1 MSASPAARQLADADY
16 ERLAEFRYLLRQF
29 MIFSEDA
36 AGQAGLTAQQHQALL
51 AIKGFG
57 RDKPLTTGELAERL
71 GVRHHSAVGLIDR
84 LLSKSLVKRQS
95 GAEDRRQVLL
105 TLGFAFVLD
114 DMALVIWGG
123 DSFTV
128 PIPQMLKGGMHVFGV
143 YYPTYRLFVLATGIV
158 VFAGLWLLLNH
169 TRLGAL
175 IRAGVD
181 DAVVRHPWW
190 PDALRLRRY
199 DDAAKDP
206 TATGASVDDVLAV
219 AARVLHRRSTA

>member
-1 MSASPAARQLADADY
+1 MSASPAPRQLADTDY

-36 AGQAGLTAQQHQALL
+36 AEQAGLTAQQHQALL

-105 TLGFAFVLD
+105 TLSPKAE
-114 DMALVIWGG
+114 ALLAKLSAAHR
-123 DSFTV
+123 DE
-128 PIPQMLKGGMHVFGV
+128 LE
-143 YYPTYRLFVLATGIV
+143 RLAP
-158 VFAGLWLLLNH
+158 LLQTLLTH
-169 TRLGAL
+169 FKPE
-175 IRAGVD
+175 V
-181 DAVVRHPWW
+181 
-190 PDALRLRRY
+190 
-199 DDAAKDP
+199 
-206 TATGASVDDVLAV
+206 
-219 AARVLHRRSTA
+219 